1 MANPQL
7 EVKVVGSGAQAE
19 VQVLA
24 VDDQIGLSW
33 GTDKDFVIVL
43 NSAGLSADAELTDVI
58 EGTSDHQGVAANSA
72 IFSNITTDGDIMMLV
87 SDAGNSKEFL
97 LANGDTADL
106 QLGHGMATVTVKTAS
121 GNLTLN
127 PTADLILND
136 GQNFIGDT
144 VNTNMTVGLTINQGT
159 ADNQTLC
166 LKSSTDVA
174 HGLTDDVIGGVNVE
188 TDDFFV
194 ITKTVETGGVQLM
207 GMMEDTAG
215 EPTVMRIDAYG
226 GTASTAKTTAARGLI
241 ELYAAEVSSA
251 ALANITANG
260 TVFSIRARV
269 GNANVSRFAVDED
282 GDIFSVTVIDIAAS
296 TGTDVLVAAAFDEY
310 EDDVA
315 LLDVY
320 DNLRAPETAIR
331 QDWAEWVEYNE
342 QTLIDAGILGG
353 TIEEGGMTNVTQ
365 LQRAHNGALRQT
377 VEDLMSIAM
386 ALPQEARKALT
397 PRVQARLRALE
408 AA

>member
-1 MANPQL
+1 
-7 EVKVVGSGAQAE
+7 
-19 VQVLA
+19 
-24 VDDQIGLSW
+24 
-33 GTDKDFVIVL
+33 
-43 NSAGLSADAELTDVI
+43 
-58 EGTSDHQGVAANSA
+58 VAANSA

-269 GNANVSRFAVDED
+269 GGANVSRFAVDED
-282 GDIFSVTVIDIAAS
+282 GDIFAVNATITAYDEYDDAH
-296 TGTDVLVAAAFDEY
+296 LVRAFDLART
-310 EDDVA
+310 DSV
-315 LLDVY
+315 
-320 DNLRAPETAIR
+320 IR
-331 QDWAEWVEYNE
+331 SQWDEHVKYNRD
-342 QTLIDAGILGG
+342 TLIDLGILGDDRG
-353 TIEEGGMTNVTQ
+353 DVEGDAMVNVTQ
-365 LQRAHNGALRQT
+365 LQRLHNGAIWQAYTERQGMKAELQDLR
-377 VEDLMSIAM
+377 D
-386 ALPQEARKALT
+386 K
-397 PRVQARLRALE
+397 LRALE